1 MEDEES
7 IRDVTGEMLRHFGY
21 EVAFAREGAEAIEM
35 YKHAMDAGQPFDV
48 LIMDL
53 TIPGGM
59 GGKEAV
65 RKILD
70 IDPQAKAVVA
80 TGYANDPIIAD
91 FRQHGFCDRIAKPY
105 KSEELHGILHRVIT
119 GTSA

>member
-1 MEDEES
+1 
-7 IRDVTGEMLRHFGY
+7 
-21 EVAFAREGAEAIEM
+21 
-35 YKHAMDAGQPFDV
+35 
-48 LIMDL
+48 MDL